1 MLTFRVM
8 LSLPD
13 RLRTVSVAGQRH
25 VPVFGDVRV
34 GHRDRLRRT
43 EVVVSRAEL
52 DVVGARRQIRD
63 HVIAAAVRLRE
74 SDGARIV
81 VPVDSL
87 VSRLDEWEQG

>member
-13 RLRTVSVAGQRH
+13 RLRTVSVRRH
-25 VPVFGDVRV
+25 D
-34 GHRDRLRRT
+34 
-43 EVVVSRAEL
+43 
-52 DVVGARRQIRD
+52 VGAERRLPHPACIECD
-63 HVIAAAVRLRE
+63 WPVPLPP
-74 SDGARIV
+74 SYIV